1 MKGAWLWM
9 YVVALGF
16 IAGPGV
22 TAQLAIAAAQMN
34 TSLPAKPA
42 ASPTAKCRP
51 SAHLTKDG
59 TLEFTDCS
67 GSKPRV
73 EKDVVPKA
81 GKTASASSGPVEPP
95 SPAMDPQ
102 TNARYQESLRASY
115 DFQIYSYTQAKKTFD
130 WQYWSSKVIFWVVL
144 VLVGA
149 GLAFSALQFYLGYK
163 AGTVKAEESTF
174 EATLQGVKVSSSVL
188 GVIVLTISIVFFY
201 LYLKYV
207 YPITNVGPQG

>member
-1 MKGAWLWM
+1 MKAVWLWAR
-9 YVVALGF
+9 ALVPGL
-16 IAGPGV
+16 IAGLSVAAGV
-22 TAQLAIAAAQMN
+22 VIAAAQLN
-34 TSLPAKPA
+34 TTLPAKQPVA
-42 ASPTAKCRP
+42 GDCRP

-59 TLEFTDCS
+59 MLEFTDCS

-73 EKDVVPKA
+73 EKGVVAKA
-81 GKTASASSGPVEPP
+81 AKQASGSGAVVEGEAASPQL
-95 SPAMDPQ
+95 DPQ

-115 DFQIYSYTQAKKTFD
+115 DFRIYSYTQAKRTFD

-144 VLVGA
+144 LLVGA
-149 GLAFSALQFYLGYK
+149 GLAFSALQFYLGYR
-163 AGTVKAEESTF
+163 AGTAKVEESTF

-207 YPITNVGPQG
+207 YPITNVGP

>member
-1 MKGAWLWM
+1 MKGTW
-9 YVVALGF
+9 
-16 IAGPGV
+16 
-22 TAQLAIAAAQMN
+22 IAAVGIVVGLGLSAMAQMN
-34 TSLPAKPA
+34 TSLPPKPPA
-42 ASPTAKCRP
+42 APAADCR
-51 SAHLTKDG
+51 SGAHLTKDG
-59 TLEFTDCS
+59 TLEFTDCKGTKTS
-67 GSKPRV
+67 VKKNVLPKVSKTVSAAGDSQP
-73 EKDVVPKA
+73 VPA
-81 GKTASASSGPVEPP
+81 T
-95 SPAMDPQ
+95 DPQ

-163 AGTVKAEESTF
+163 LGSEQGVASTF
-174 EATLQGVKVSSSVL
+174 KASLQGVEVSSSVL

-207 YPITNVGPQG
+207 YPITNVGP